1 MPLGRMPETGHRGC
15 GAQAPADARACPKEL
30 DVSKQK
36 TIQTL
41 QQARFPW
48 QPTRFSPPPQ
58 QLPIPSL
65 PGLNFPLD
73 HFGEST
79 SWMRDAGWGM
89 DIEEGVECG
98 KNISGFPLKY

>member
-1 MPLGRMPETGHRGC
+1 MNYEKGIPCLLPGDLLGWMSLGRMLETGHAGC

-41 QQARFPW
+41 QQAGFPW
-48 QPTRFSPPPQ
+48 QPTGFPQ

-65 PGLNFPLD
+65 PGLNFALD
-73 HFGEST
+73 HFE
-79 SWMRDAGWGM
+79 
-89 DIEEGVECG
+89 
-98 KNISGFPLKY
+98 